1 MISITGVHDVI
12 YDFIKSLP
20 NSSEMQN
27 ILIDNSEP
35 FVKELQSK
43 IPVDKGVTRDALRVI
58 KMRRADVIIVGI
70 DYRYLQK
77 KGGAS
82 KRPSN
87 ILYFIEEGHKTK
99 RGSVTPRPFVVNT
112 YNSYK
117 EKLAKDISDD
127 IILTIEKKFNAGI

>member
-1 MISITGVHDVI
+1 MINITGVQDVI
-12 YDFIKSLP
+12 FDLVKSLP
-20 NSSEMQN
+20 DSTEMQN
-27 ILIDNSEP
+27 ILLTNSDP

-58 KMRRADVIIVGI
+58 KLRRADVIVVGI
-70 DYRYLQK
+70 DYRFLQK

-87 ILYFIEEGHKTK
+87 ILYFIEEGHKTN
-99 RGSVTPRPFVVNT
+99 RGSVTPRPFVINT

-117 EKLAKDISDD
+117 EKLAKDISED
-127 IILTIEKKFNAGI
+127 IILTIEKKFNANV

>member
-1 MISITGVHDVI
+1 MINITGVQDVI
-12 YDFIKSLP
+12 FDFVKSLP
-20 NSSEMQN
+20 DSTEIQN
-27 ILIDNSEP
+27 ILLTNSDP
-35 FVKELQSK
+35 FVKELQPK

-58 KMRRADVIIVGI
+58 KLRRADVIVVGI
-70 DYRYLQK
+70 DYRFLQK

-99 RGSVTPRPFVVNT
+99 RGSVTPRPFVINT

-117 EKLAKDISDD
+117 EKLAKDISED
-127 IILTIEKKFNAGI
+127 IILTIEKKFNANV

>member
-1 MISITGVHDVI
+1 MINITGVQDVI
-12 YDFIKSLP
+12 FDLVKSLP
-20 NSSEMQN
+20 DSTEMQN
-27 ILIDNSEP
+27 ILLTNSDP

-58 KMRRADVIIVGI
+58 KLRRADVIVVGI
-70 DYRYLQK
+70 DYRFLQK

-99 RGSVTPRPFVVNT
+99 RGSVTPRPFVINT

-117 EKLAKDISDD
+117 EKLAKDISED
-127 IILTIEKKFNAGI
+127 IILTIEKKFNANV